1 MATARTQGKRTQHGK
16 PQGEVGDDQP
26 DSGDGQAGRP
36 GVAERPVVCAG
47 QRVVQ
52 EGSSPSGARMRS
64 VISERGGNASRAGEK
79 RKAGVAKAGTKA
91 NAGRLAAETSAVLVE
106 FLGGQGVHREVES
119 EGHEEKYRVV
129 VEGAIR

>member
-1 MATARTQGKRTQHGK
+1 M
-16 PQGEVGDDQP
+16 VGDDQP